1 MLTAP
6 VATLGTAELEAQN
19 NLLASKFKDLETSH
33 TRLSLAGPDLRQKV
47 ATEDNLIR
55 DLQLENMKLGVPQ
68 QQQMVAGRG
77 SQPASAMTGAVAN
90 ELTTSVDRSA

>member
-6 VATLGTAELEAQN
+6 VATPGTAELEAQN
-19 NLLASKFKDLETSH
+19 NLLASKLKDLETSH

-47 ATEDNLIR
+47 AT

-77 SQPASAMTGAVAN
+77 GQPASAMTGAVAN
-90 ELTTSVDRSA
+90 ELTPSVDRSA